1 MAILY
6 IKNMVCDRCK
16 MAVKSALLS
25 VGLTPLEVDLGKVSV
40 EGPVDAQRKRQLNE
54 QLEQLGFQ
62 LLKSR
67 RERAVEGIKTA
78 VRSLVRYPEG
88 KEQPNLSTYI

>member
-40 EGPVDAQRKRQLNE
+40 EGPVDAQQASA
-54 QLEQLGFQ
+54 Q
-62 LLKSR
+62 
-67 RERAVEGIKTA
+67 
-78 VRSLVRYPEG
+78 
-88 KEQPNLSTYI
+88 